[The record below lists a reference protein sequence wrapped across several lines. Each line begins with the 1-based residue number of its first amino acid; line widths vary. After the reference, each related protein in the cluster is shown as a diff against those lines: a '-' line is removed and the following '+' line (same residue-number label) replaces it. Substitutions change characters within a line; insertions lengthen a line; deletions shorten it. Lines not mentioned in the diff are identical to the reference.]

1 MDAREFQRTILTP
14 SLGMALIGYAETVF
28 KPYLLCRRLGLALP
42 PQTVGVRPPVVPP
55 HGGGPSLSSRRKEP
69 VYLRATPDNYDT
81 VSEFDH
87 WSEQYDGAIASFVK
101 PIFDET
107 FALMKPYLA
116 DTARILDPSCG
127 PGGNA
132 ITLARALPYGE
143 VVAADLSRGMVE
155 TAFQSARKAN
165 LTNMA
170 FFQADV
176 VKPPKSFV
184 GYFDAIFCCLSFHHY
199 TDGDGAARAFH
210 KVLAPQGKVFIA
222 DGGPDWFVALARG
235 ISVAADPGFVQHRTG
250 SQFTELFTRAGFS
263 SVYWIEALPGIG
275 VTIAAR

>member
-1 MDAREFQRTILTP
+1 MDAKQFQRNVLTP
-14 SLGMALIGYAETVF
+14 GLGIALLSYAETVF
-28 KPYLLCRRLGLALP
+28 KPYLFCRRLGLTLP
-42 PQTVGVRPPVVPP
+42 PHSIGTRPSPQQR
-55 HGGGPSLSSRRKEP
+55 HGGGPALSRRHTKP
-69 VYLRATPDNYDT
+69 VFLPKSPENYDT

-87 WSEQYDGAIASFVK
+87 WSEQYDGAIRSFVK

-107 FALMKPYLA
+107 FALMKPHLA
-116 DTARILDPSCG
+116 EDARVLDPSCG

-132 ITLARALPYGE
+132 IEIARALPRGE
-143 VVAADLSRGMVE
+143 VVAADLSRGMVK
-155 TAFQSARKAN
+155 TAFHAAQSAG

-176 VKPPKSFV
+176 VKPPKALL

-199 TDGDGAARAFH
+199 ADAEGAARSFRR
-210 KVLAPQGKVFIA
+210 VLAPHGKVFIA
-222 DGGPDWFVALARG
+222 DGGPDWFVALARE

-250 SQFTELFTRAGFS
+250 KQFVELFTKAGFS
-263 SVYWIEALPGIG
+263 SVFWIEALPGIG

>member
-1 MDAREFQRTILTP
+1 MDAKEFQRTVLTP
-14 SLGMALIGYAETVF
+14 SLGIALLGYAETVF
-28 KPYLLCRRLGLALP
+28 KPYLIGRRLGLAP
-42 PQTVGVRPPVVPP
+42 APNAIGTRPPVGTPS
-55 HGGGPSLSSRRKEP
+55 GGGPALSRRRKEP
-69 VYLRATPDNYDT
+69 VYLRATPENYDT

-87 WSEQYDGAIASFVK
+87 WSEQYDGAIEAFVK

-107 FALMKPYLA
+107 FELMKPYLA
-116 DTARILDPSCG
+116 DTARVLDPSCG
-127 PGGNA
+127 PGRNA
-132 ITLARALPYGE
+132 MALARALPRGE

-155 TAFQSARKAN
+155 TAFRSARDAH

-176 VKPPKSFV
+176 VKPPQAFL

-199 TDGDGAARAFH
+199 TDGEGAARAFH
-210 KVLAPQGKVFIA
+210 RVLAPHGKVFIA
-222 DGGPDWFVALARG
+222 DGGPEWFVALARG

-250 SQFTELFTRAGFS
+250 SEFTELFTEAGFS
-263 SVYWIEALPGIG
+263 SVCWIEALPGIG